1 MNEERMIAEVLSS
14 VMTVSDEIILV
25 DSGSTDKTIEIA
37 KSYGAK
43 IVEQPWLGNGPQKRV
58 GEENCSHDWLIDL
71 DADEILSD
79 ELAAQINDWKSRSG
93 NEDEVLSLP
102 LITVPPFGKTWN
114 NSSIS
119 RRNKIYNKKI
129 NRMPDHRAWDQLQIT
144 NPKNIIKLTGPLY
157 HYSFPNV
164 AHMIGKLNKTSSSRA
179 NNGKLK
185 KYPSVVIRVLIAYPI
200 YFCKHYFLRGLWRQ
214 GLYGFVVSNIA
225 AQARWWRDIKM
236 LEIHYKKQGK
246 QNPKFD

>member
-1 MNEERMIAEVLSS
+1 MNEERMIAEVITS
-14 VMTVSDEIILV
+14 VIIVADEVILV

-37 KSYGAK
+37 ESLGVK
-43 IVEQPWLGNGPQKRV
+43 IIEQPWLGNGPQKRV
-58 GEENCSHDWLIDL
+58 GEESCSYDWLLDL
-71 DADEILSD
+71 DADEVLSE
-79 ELAAQINDWKSRSG
+79 ELAAQINNWKNKPSKD
-93 NEDEVLSLP
+93 DEILSLP
-102 LITVPPFGKTWN
+102 LITVPPFGKTWKY
-114 NSSIS
+114 SSIS
-119 RRNKIYNKKI
+119 RRNKIYNKRY
-129 NRMPDHRAWDQLQIT
+129 NRIPDHKAWDQLQIT
-144 NPKNIIKLTGPLY
+144 NQDKIIKLTGPLY

-185 KYPSVVIRVLIAYPI
+185 KYHSVVLRVLLAYPV

-236 LEIHYKKQGK
+236 LEIHFKKQGK
-246 QNPKFD
+246 HNPKFD